1 MDSLNNTD
9 ESQNKCAE
17 KRTVVQECTR
27 QDSTGTDSRKRKLI
41 FSDRKQASG
50 QEGQSEGSRCVP
62 LVGMHARADT
72 TRNSAERTK
81 AAQPCPTGCWSGQP
95 APSPA
100 TLPEPSGDSI
110 EVPPKTKNR
119 ITMK

>member
-17 KRTVVQECTR
+17 KKNC
-27 QDSTGTDSRKRKLI
+27 SSRMHTARFHGHKLEERKLI

-62 LVGMHARADT
+62 LVGMRVRADT
-72 TRNSAERTK
+72 TRNSAERAK
-81 AAQPCPTGCWSGQP
+81 AAQPCPTGYWSGQP
-95 APSPA
+95 TPSPA
-100 TLPEPSGDSI
+100 NLPVPSGNSI
-110 EVPPKTKNR
+110 EVPPKN
-119 ITMK
+119 